1 MITDEAEVGIVFSAL
16 TLVSVIP
23 AWVPI
28 VWNRQLWPKLRGPV
42 IAVTL
47 SALVQL
53 VFVYCVT
60 IGLFTLDYSLRFAA
74 VGIPCG
80 VLGLVLGSKGSVSR
94 GARIAVVLSSSL
106 ILAMWLLQIT
116 LH

>member
-1 MITDEAEVGIVFSAL
+1 MDAQLDVAFSAL
-16 TLVSVIP
+16 ILVSVIP

-28 VWNRQLWPKLRGPV
+28 AWNHQLWPKLGRPV

-53 VFVYCVT
+53 AFVNCVAR
-60 IGLFTLDYSLRFAA
+60 GLFTLDYSLRFAA
-74 VGIPCG
+74 VGIPCS
-80 VLGLVLGSKGSVSR
+80 VLALVLGSKAKDSVGSRARVS
-94 GARIAVVLSSSL
+94 VVVSSWLNLL
-106 ILAMWLLQIT
+106 IWLFLIT